1 MVGRYWAM
9 KVAANNDDDDDDD
22 DDYDYDYDD
31 RGDGAR
37 RKSVGL
43 AR

>member
-1 MVGRYWAM
+1 MGGRYWAM
-9 KVAANNDDDDDDD
+9 KVAANNDDDDDD
-22 DDYDYDYDD
+22 DYDYDD